1 MTYSIL
7 IVSCVFVFLNTWLK
21 QESIV
26 QKLGL
31 FGKIVFHVNFLL
43 LTVLLIL
50 FLDDWYY
57 RSEQFHLVFLTT
69 TFLISMFLLP
79 GVLNQSQKIL
89 ILKIRARLFLAIG
102 ILSFFVLVF
111 NIRNTAFTSFN
122 GGKVYQD
129 DGEYVLVKQAW
140 TDPNEIPH
148 GWYIYPDIYKRN
160 SLGFIKKLTN
170 NHKVAIPE
178 EFLVEVKW
186 REVHIDIKFKKRSD
200 NSTLF
205 YYGLGK

>member
-1 MTYSIL
+1 MSYSIL
-7 IVSCVFVFLNTWLK
+7 IVSCVFIFLNTWLK
-21 QESIV
+21 PPSIV

-31 FGKIVFHVNFLL
+31 FGKIVFHLNFLL
-43 LTVLLIL
+43 FTVLLIL
-50 FLDDWYY
+50 FLGDWYY

-69 TFLISMFLLP
+69 TFLISLFLLP

-111 NIRNTAFTSFN
+111 NFRNTAFTSFN
-122 GGKVYQD
+122 GGKVYHD
-129 DGEYVLVKQAW
+129 DDEYVLVKQAW
-140 TDPNEIPH
+140 TDPSEIPH

-178 EFLVEVKW
+178 EFSVDVEW
-186 REVHIDIKFKKRSD
+186 REVHIDIKFTKRSD